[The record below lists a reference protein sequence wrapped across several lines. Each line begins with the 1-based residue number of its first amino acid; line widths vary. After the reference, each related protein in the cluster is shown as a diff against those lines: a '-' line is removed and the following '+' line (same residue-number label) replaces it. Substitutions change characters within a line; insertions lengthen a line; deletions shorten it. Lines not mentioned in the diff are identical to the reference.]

1 MWSTA
6 KFTELCGGDAAAAG
20 RFHAAIARKCKER
33 KQFHQNEQE
42 LKHARQRHSQL
53 LRKPWVQA
61 VHRELLGGSK
71 NAGTEEENP

>member
-1 MWSTA
+1 MWSPG
-6 KFTELCGGDAAAAG
+6 KFTELCNGDAAAGA

-61 VHRELLGGSK
+61 VNRELLEGGKSNDK
-71 NAGTEEENP
+71 EKDKP